1 MKPAGAKTLPVTS
14 DLSYA
19 ALEEAARQLPPAHIY
34 RLRVHRDQV
43 REAMAYLGRHIDVM
57 QSNPLSP
64 AILIETDD
72 GYGPFEW
79 SLSSGLSIVWSPG
92 VEGGF
97 AASEAAAQELLLH
110 QEESSRQT

>member
-1 MKPAGAKTLPVTS
+1 MKPAGAKTLSITT
-14 DLSYA
+14 DLSYT
-19 ALEEAARQLPPAHIY
+19 ALEEAARHLPPAHIY
-34 RLRVHRDQV
+34 RLRVHKDAV
-43 REAMAYLGRHIDVM
+43 REAMAYLGQHIDVM

-97 AASEAAAQELLLH
+97 ETSEAKARELLH
-110 QEESSRQT
+110 QHEHSRTT